1 MVNPQ
6 NHRWNLTDVPSKTA
20 AWSPLIWWCPMRG
33 PIRSIHPSCLFG
45 LLDVYKTWPIHI
57 YIYSSMYVCVHM
69 RITTYVCIMLCLC
82 IYVYICTDAYIY
94 VYIYI
99 STYVYIC
106 LHMSIY
112 VYIYMYYVYVFICI
126 YIYESGQHNYASF
139 CKPQLG
145 VSCLKMCIYIY
156 VCIYIYIHIHA
167 YTYYHYHYYHYYD
180 HSYYIYV
187 CVCIHVSIFFCA
199 NYIPTLGTRLAPSSR
214 HTRRPRRRWT
224 KCRADC
230 MAQQPGSGP
239 PKKRNGSNDS
249 NVAEKILH
257 CQNIV
262 LG

>member
-1 MVNPQ
+1 MFV
-6 NHRWNLTDVPSKTA
+6 
-20 AWSPLIWWCPMRG
+20 
-33 PIRSIHPSCLFG
+33 SCCVC
-45 LLDVYKTWPIHI
+45 VYTCIYVQMHI
-57 YIYSSMYVCVHM
+57 YIY
-69 RITTYVCIMLCLC
+69 VCI
-82 IYVYICTDAYIY
+82 
-94 VYIYI
+94 YIYI

-112 VYIYMYYVYVFICI
+112 VYIYICIMSMCLCMYI

-145 VSCLKMCIYIY
+145 VSCLKMCIYMYVYIYTYIY
-156 VCIYIYIHIHA
+156 VYIYMYIYMHIHIIIIIIIILIIYIYIC
-167 YTYYHYHYYHYYD
+167 
-180 HSYYIYV
+180 V

>member
-1 MVNPQ
+1 
-6 NHRWNLTDVPSKTA
+6 
-20 AWSPLIWWCPMRG
+20 
-33 PIRSIHPSCLFG
+33 
-45 LLDVYKTWPIHI
+45 
-57 YIYSSMYVCVHM
+57 MYVYMC
-69 RITTYVCIMLCLC
+69 TYAYNYICL
-82 IYVYICTDAYIY
+82 YHVVSVYIRVYMYRCIYIY

-99 STYVYIC
+99 YIC
-106 LHMSIY
+106 LHMSTHVYICLYIYIY
-112 VYIYMYYVYVFICI
+112 VLCLCVYMYI

-156 VCIYIYIHIHA
+156 VYIYTYIYIYIYIYIYVYIYA
-167 YTYYHYHYYHYYD
+167 YTYYHYHYHYYY